1 MSDPRLDA
9 IRGNAIRGIQ
19 RRADDVR
26 DRSYAA
32 AEWCD
37 VRFLLAELDR
47 VTAQLTAV
55 DKHLGPWEPEPGS
68 DVGCVGRVQTI
79 LNLKA
84 DRGELE
90 RVTAALRELRE
101 AIESDAA
108 DRAYATDLGAGEW
121 EAFVGKRTWDAL
133 AGGARAAREDK

>member
-1 MSDPRLDA
+1 VSDTQARLDA
-9 IRGNAIRGIQ
+9 IREMAEHGLSLHH
-19 RRADDVR
+19 
-26 DRSYAA
+26 SYSK
-32 AEWCD
+32 
-37 VRFLLAELDR
+37 AELVFGLRD
-47 VTAQLTAV
+47 AV
-55 DKHLGPWEPEPGS
+55 
-68 DVGCVGRVQTI
+68 
-79 LNLKA
+79 A
-84 DRGELE
+84 ELE